1 MMKVVLSNVVNGCRV
16 GSITELGRHGNR
28 VLEFPGCLLYTRC
41 GAAPHLTYDVLQKV
55 DGLPTGAQL
64 TLPTLAE
71 QHHVV
76 QDFQQGIGKFT
87 GMEDF
92 FQYCSVQDPAVRE
105 ATGYNF
111 NKGVSVWGSGGRI
124 KLEVADFMA
133 IQKAFCPDWYQCL
146 CDGDTT
152 SPDTSNKRLRKSVDR
167 TLNFLDECLEIH
179 QKSQELKGSEIL
191 GVIEGGDLLEERL
204 RSARE
209 TCKRPVAGFVLD
221 GFQSFAME
229 RETRKN
235 LLKAVL
241 EVLPEDKPRI
251 IHAASRPDEVLEAVE
266 CGVDLFDSSF
276 PFQVTER
283 GCALVF
289 PFSKRAAS
297 DVSDETMIHSLDD
310 SSQET
315 TENQQTRGLN
325 EDTLPQRTMFEIDLN
340 DREKYAWDFRPVL
353 PGCSCYCCQ
362 NHSRAYI
369 HHLLQTGELLAR
381 VLLMMHN
388 FHHYFGFFTAIRE
401 SLQQGTFQELKAT
414 VTQSQGTNCK

>member
-1 MMKVVLSNVVNGCRV
+1 MMKVILSNVVNGCRV

-55 DGLPTGAQL
+55 DGLPLAAQL

-92 FQYCSVQDPAVRE
+92 FLYCSVQDPAVRE

-133 IQKAFCPDWYQCL
+133 IQKAFRPDWYQCL

-241 EVLPEDKPRI
+241 EILPEDKPRI
-251 IHAASRPDEVLEAVE
+251 IHAVSRPDEVLEAVE

-283 GCALVF
+283 GSALVF

-297 DVSDETMIHSLDD
+297 SDDNDETVIQSPDE
-310 SSQET
+310 SRQET
-315 TENQQTRGLN
+315 TENQQTQGSN

-414 VTQSQGTNCK
+414 LTQRTK

>member
-1 MMKVVLSNVVNGCRV
+1 MMKVLLSNVVNGCRV
-16 GSITELGRHGNR
+16 GSITEVGRHGNK

-41 GAAPHLTYDVLQKV
+41 GSAPHLTYDVLQKV
-55 DGLPTGAQL
+55 DTVPVGVQI

-76 QDFQQGIGKFT
+76 KDFQQGIGKFT

-92 FQYCSVQDPAVRE
+92 FLYCSVQDPAVRE

-111 NKGVSVWGSGGRI
+111 NKGVSVWGPGGRI

-133 IQKAFCPDWYQCL
+133 IQKAFRPDWYQCL
-146 CDGDTT
+146 CDGDTA
-152 SPDTSNKRLRKSVDR
+152 SADTSNKRVRKSVDR
-167 TLNFLDECLEIH
+167 TLNFLDQCLEIH
-179 QKSQELKGSEIL
+179 QKSQELTGSEIL

-209 TCKRPVAGFVLD
+209 TCNRPVAGFVLD

-235 LLKAVL
+235 LLKAVV

-251 IHAASRPDEVLEAVE
+251 IHAVSRPDEVLEAVE
-266 CGVDLFDSSF
+266 CSVDFFDSSF
-276 PFQVTER
+276 PYQVTER

-289 PFSKRAAS
+289 PFSKRSHS
-297 DVSDETMIHSLDD
+297 DVCDETMIQGPDD

-315 TENQQTRGLN
+315 TENQHCRGSI
-325 EDTLPQRTMFEIDLN
+325 EDTRSQRTKFEMDLN
-340 DREKYAWDFRPVL
+340 DKEKYACDFRPVL

-388 FHHYFGFFTAIRE
+388 FHHYFGFFVAIRE
-401 SLQQGTFQELKAT
+401 SLHQGTFQELKAM
-414 VTQSQGTNCK
+414 VTQRTK